1 MRLLLSLDLGTRS
14 FFLASIHI
22 DADNKLSRRTIFDAK
37 QTRNFVE
44 IHEQKLSFE
53 DHPANKYQAKSY
65 MGNKLG
71 QYS

>member
-1 MRLLLSLDLGTRS
+1 MKLLLSYELGSKSS
-14 FFLASIHI
+14 FLVSTDI
-22 DADNKLSRRTIFDAK
+22 DADNKLSKGIIFDAK

-53 DHPANKYQAKSY
+53 DHPVNKYQAKSY
-65 MGNKLG
+65 IGNKLG